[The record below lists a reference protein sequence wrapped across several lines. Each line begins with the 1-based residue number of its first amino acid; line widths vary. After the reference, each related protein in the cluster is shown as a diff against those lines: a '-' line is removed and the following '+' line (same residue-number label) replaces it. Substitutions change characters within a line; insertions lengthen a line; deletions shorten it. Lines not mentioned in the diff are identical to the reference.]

1 MTTEMTYRKSSI
13 AGASPIG
20 LMIVLF
26 DTLAGDLRRAAAAL
40 HRNDIETRCRELNH
54 AALVLGRLESWVDR
68 ENGGDSAKDLAQFY
82 AHLRAKMLEAAGT
95 KSAALLEAQIDL
107 ILQVRSAWQLLD
119 SSPSQEPEE
128 QGVLPTAKAGAAYRL
143 APEPA
148 ADRIPFSQSA

>member
-1 MTTEMTYRKSSI
+1 MTTEMTYRQSSI

-54 AALVLGRLESWVDR
+54 AALVLGRLESWVDL
-68 ENGGDSAKDLAQFY
+68 ENGGDSARDLARLY
-82 AHLRAKMLEAAGT
+82 AHLRAKMLEAAGK

-107 ILQVRSAWQLLD
+107 ILEVRSAWQLLD
-119 SSPSQEPEE
+119 SSPSPEPAA
-128 QGVLPTAKAGAAYRL
+128 QGAAATAQAGAAYRR
-143 APEPA
+143 APEAA
-148 ADRIPFSQSA
+148 ADRVPFSLSA